1 MEKSNYK
8 KLGLMMLV
16 SFVIMYLVM
25 FLNVDALEHIMLS
38 NTRTYMTLLMVAP
51 MAISMLLFMLSMYKN
66 KKMNAII
73 LSIASIVLIASF
85 MMLRKQTLVSDVQY
99 MKAMIPHHSSAIM
112 TSQNAHLKDP
122 EVKKLAKDIIKAQE
136 EEIAQ
141 MKAAIKRLESKKQ

>member
-1 MEKSNYK
+1 MKKSNYK
-8 KLGLMMLV
+8 KFGLMMLV

-25 FLNVDALEHIMLS
+25 FLNVDMFEHIMFS

-66 KKMNAII
+66 KKMNTIV
-73 LSIASIVLIASF
+73 LSISGIVLIGSLV
-85 MMLRKQTLVSDVQY
+85 MLRKQVFVSDVQY

-112 TSQNAHLKDP
+112 TSKSAHLKDP
-122 EVKKLAKDIIKAQE
+122 EVKKLAREIIKAQE

-141 MKAAIKRLESKKQ
+141 MKAAIKRLESKK